1 MLQLENPV
9 PCFEGGNFGVIEVR
23 EEAEFI
29 VFGGGLGRKTCV
41 LSTSVQD
48 FNNTRYRLSE

>member
-1 MLQLENPV
+1 MLKLENPV

-41 LSTSVQD
+41 LSTSVHD